1 MDKYLLIY
9 NNQVISKGETIK
21 EVFQSVFE
29 IQVINANSSLFVEI
43 LHAGE
48 LIISLRHS
56 YSLEWSK
63 EEIKSDVMRNITN
76 IMRHITNIE
85 FVKVV

>member
-1 MDKYLLIY
+1 MDKHLLIY

-21 EVFQSVFE
+21 EVFQSIFE

-63 EEIKSDVMRNITN
+63 EEIKSDVMRDITN